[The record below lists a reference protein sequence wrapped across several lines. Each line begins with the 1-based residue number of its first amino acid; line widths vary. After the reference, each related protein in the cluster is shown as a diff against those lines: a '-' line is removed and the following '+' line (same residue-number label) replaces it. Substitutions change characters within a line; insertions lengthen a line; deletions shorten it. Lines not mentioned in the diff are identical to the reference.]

1 MTTLDDNAHSDPV
14 LRRLP
19 GALVDVLGLSTA
31 DRVTVNQGRSMIP
44 DGQAF
49 NAVFLISEGWAVSK
63 LAINTGDTQ
72 ILNILGPGSFA
83 GIGRLD
89 DTSLSDYSAV
99 ALQDLWAYKIDLYA
113 LQSICSKDEVLS
125 RWLSDLL
132 MRRTQRTQRHLTA
145 LGQLPARGRLAF
157 MMLRILDVAQQ
168 TGHSAI
174 GEAIRLPMTQE
185 EIGNMLGLT
194 NVSISKMMSAFR
206 KDGLID
212 YRRNRIVIHDVK
224 ALSEICGMEMED
236 IPAIAPFAK
245 YDVLTTPAVSV
256 RR

>member
-1 MTTLDDNAHSDPV
+1 MTTPDDNAYSDPV

-19 GALVDVLGLSTA
+19 VALVDILGLSNA
-31 DRVTVNQGRSMIP
+31 ERVTVNQGRSMIP
-44 DGQAF
+44 DGQDF

-83 GIGRLD
+83 GISRID
-89 DTSLSDYSAV
+89 DASLSDYSAV
-99 ALQDLWAYKIDLYA
+99 ALEDIWAYKIDLYA
-113 LQSICSKDEVLS
+113 LQSICSKDETLS

-132 MRRTQRTQRHLTA
+132 VRRIQRTQRHLTA

-174 GEAIRLPMTQE
+174 GETIRLPMTQE

-194 NVSISKMMSAFR
+194 NVSISKMMSALR

-212 YRRNRIVIHDVK
+212 YGRNRIVIHNVK
-224 ALSEICGMEMED
+224 ALSELCGMEMAD
-236 IPAIAPFAK
+236 IPATAPFAK
-245 YDVLTTPAVSV
+245 YEVLKAPAVSL
-256 RR
+256 RQ